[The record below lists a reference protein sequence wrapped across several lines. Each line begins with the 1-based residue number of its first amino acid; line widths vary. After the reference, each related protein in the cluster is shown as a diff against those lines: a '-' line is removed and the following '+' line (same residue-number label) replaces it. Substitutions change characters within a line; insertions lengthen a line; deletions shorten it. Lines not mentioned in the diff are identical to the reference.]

1 MENKN
6 ARTSVENNLSVPAS
20 YQKRRYRAALH
31 NVAVIHIPVAA
42 RFAAFRINAAVRH
55 PHLKKRP
62 RSFSLRSR
70 WCYWAKIIAAV
81 AVAFLL
87 VASCFRLPAVLVR
100 ARDRLLQARHLAA
113 AAAAAGAVV
122 AEAAERERP
131 AFFLVGRALH
141 PWLLHPEAA

>member
-1 MENKN
+1 METKS
-6 ARTSVENNLSVPAS
+6 ARTGVENNVSVRAS

-42 RFAAFRINAAVRH
+42 RFAAFRINAAVRQ

-70 WCYWAKIIAAV
+70 WCYCAKIIAAV
-81 AVAFLL
+81 AVGFLL
-87 VASCFRLPAVLVR
+87 VASCFRLPAVR
-100 ARDRLLQARHLAA
+100 GPGRDQLRQARHLPA
-113 AAAAAGAVV
+113 AAAAAGAAV

-131 AFFLVGRALH
+131 AFFLVGRQ
-141 PWLLHPEAA
+141 EAA

>member
-6 ARTSVENNLSVPAS
+6 ARTSVENNLSVRAS

-31 NVAVIHIPVAA
+31 NVAVIHMPVAA

-70 WCYWAKIIAAV
+70 RCYCAKIIAAL

-87 VASCFRLPAVLVR
+87 VASCFHLPAAR
-100 ARDRLLQARHLAA
+100 APGCDRLRQARHLAA

-122 AEAAERERP
+122 AEAAD
-131 AFFLVGRALH
+131 H
-141 PWLLHPEAA
+141 